1 MPFIS
6 AQPLLDMGV
15 GVNNGDPLTS
25 ILLHKGEEIFV
36 LFPN

>member
-1 MPFIS
+1 MR
-6 AQPLLDMGV
+6 V
-15 GVNNGDPLTS
+15 GVNNGDPPTS